1 MPGKGLRETF
11 HRVLSLVVIPAVMAL
26 PAAAPAPPDAP
37 ADGHI
42 AIVNKTSGVLTLV
55 DLRDGFWHGTVSV
68 LDLRNRSILAQV
80 ETGEGTEEIG
90 LSPDDRFLHTTSP
103 VRHEIVNVDTAT
115 LKVVARHSTGA

>member
-1 MPGKGLRETF
+1 MKTF

-26 PAAAPAPPDAP
+26 PAPAPPDVP

-80 ETGEGTEEIG
+80 ETGEGTEE
-90 LSPDDRFLHTTSP
+90 LASRRTTVSSIRP
-103 VRHEIVNVDTAT
+103 RRCAM
-115 LKVVARHSTGA
+115 KS